1 MKCISWTTQLILSFH
16 NFLSVQC
23 ELIYFFLKHT
33 DNGFKKKEIN
43 ENVTLI
49 QISIHILQIVYI
61 PNRSGYPTE
70 EVTSYPPIW
79 RVIHF

>member
-1 MKCISWTTQLILSFH
+1 MKCISWTTQLILSFQ

-23 ELIYFFLKHT
+23 ELIFFFKHT

-43 ENVTLI
+43 ENVTLNH
-49 QISIHILQIVYI
+49 ISIHILQFVYI
-61 PNRSGYPTE
+61 PNRSGYQTE
-70 EVTSYPPIW
+70 KVTSYPPIW